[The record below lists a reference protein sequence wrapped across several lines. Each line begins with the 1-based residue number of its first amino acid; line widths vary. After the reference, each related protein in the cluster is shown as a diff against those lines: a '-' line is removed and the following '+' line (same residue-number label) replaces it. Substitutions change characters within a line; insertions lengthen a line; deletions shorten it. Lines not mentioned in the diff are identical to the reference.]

1 MKKIKI
7 LSMIACFALIF
18 SCDSEDD
25 GQILCTTEAVA
36 GLNVQVKDAETNEIL
51 TEGVLVIAQEG
62 EYSEILMNIEQ
73 SSAFIG
79 AWERMGDYTITVSKV
94 GYQTYTTDVI
104 SVETDV
110 CHVIPEIVQVALI
123 PE

>member
-1 MKKIKI
+1 
-7 LSMIACFALIF
+7 MIACFALIF

-25 GQILCTTEAVA
+25 GPILCTTEAVA
-36 GLNVQVKDAETNEIL
+36 GLNVQVKDAETNQIL
-51 TEGVLVIAQEG
+51 TEGVLVIAQED

-73 SSAFIG
+73 SSTFIG
-79 AWERMGDYTITVSKV
+79 AWERMGNYTIIVSKE
-94 GYQTYTTDVI
+94 GYQTFTSEVI